1 MNFKDE
7 LEMEQ
12 IQDLINTALS
22 NKHNNVERI
31 NNMNEYFAA
40 STLNRGLVK
49 LARSFAVSAKAAYKE
64 YLYNLK
70 NKIDNV
76 QLLIDYRVLKQCE
89 EFYYEE
95 QANVWSSIN
104 EYKAYLSSSNF
115 IKSLFG
121 YDRRDDDHY
130 E

>member
-1 MNFKDE
+1 MNFEEESK
-7 LEMEQ
+7 MEQ
-12 IQDLINTALS
+12 IQDLIDTALS
-22 NKHNNVERI
+22 NKHTNVERI

-40 STLNRGLVK
+40 STLNRGLYK
-49 LARSFAVSAKAAYKE
+49 LARSFAVSAKDAYKE

-70 NKIDNV
+70 NRIDNV
-76 QLLIDYRVLKQCE
+76 QLLLDYRVLKQCE

-95 QANVWSSIN
+95 QANVCSSIN
-104 EYKAYLSSSNF
+104 EYKAYLASSNF

-121 YDRRDDDHY
+121 YDRRDDPD